1 MSNKNPT
8 TISMNYAQIATFTGL
23 ASRRDLRKRRVKLTA
38 VDGSQLQPRDRVDVG
53 RDEQRFVVAGR
64 EVAFWAEHDAVWAM
78 HKPSD
83 FVVSRSF
90 DDGESIFSILPFD
103 APLEHLE
110 PIGRLDAD
118 TRGLLL
124 FTEDGQLNQR
134 MRNPSREVPRTY
146 LVGLADEVDESLLAT
161 ALAGELSLRDGD
173 IPNVSEIVTEKNWEG
188 AGYGWLKTLCPE
200 FLHPLPTVRYLVTLT
215 EGRYHEVR
223 RIFAALGSHVE
234 SLQRVRFGP
243 YWLLPRGTDPD
254 AAARALIALE
264 ELNESDTQPGTDESS
279 PRPVI
284 VVFLD
289 EGESTQLPEDE
300 VQQVYDWFN
309 MERTSLRLRI
319 RFPGAE

>member
-1 MSNKNPT
+1 
-8 TISMNYAQIATFTGL
+8 MNYAQIATFTGM
-23 ASRRDLRKRRVKLTA
+23 ASRRDLRKRRLKLSAT
-38 VDGSQLQPRDRVDVG
+38 DGTPIQPRDRVDVG
-53 RDEQRFVVAGR
+53 GAEQRFVVAGR
-64 EVAFWAEHDAVWAM
+64 QVAFWAEHDAVWAM
-78 HKPSD
+78 HKPRD

-103 APLEHLE
+103 APQEHLE
-110 PIGRLDAD
+110 PIGRLDSD

-146 LVGLADEVDESLLAT
+146 LVGLSEEVEKAQLEI

-173 IPNVSEIVTEKNWEG
+173 IPNVSEIVSEKDWEG
-188 AGYGWLKTLCPE
+188 AGYGWLTTLCPE
-200 FLHPLPTVRYLVTLT
+200 FLHPLPEVRYLVTLT

-243 YWLLPRGTDPD
+243 YWLLPRGTDMESATRSLKPLELRERTEAQPD
-254 AAARALIALE
+254 GA
-264 ELNESDTQPGTDESS
+264 QSS
-279 PRPVI
+279 PRPTI
-284 VVFLD
+284 VVLLD
-289 EGESTQLPEDE
+289 EGESTQLSEQE
-300 VQQVYDWFN
+300 VQQVYSWFN

-319 RFPGAE
+319 RFPGDE